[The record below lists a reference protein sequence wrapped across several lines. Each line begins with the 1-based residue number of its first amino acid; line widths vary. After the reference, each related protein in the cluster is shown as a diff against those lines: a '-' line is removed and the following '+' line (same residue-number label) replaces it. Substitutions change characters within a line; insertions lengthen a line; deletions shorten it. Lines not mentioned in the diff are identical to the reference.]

1 MHSPI
6 TWNRS
11 QGKLN
16 LDHDSLNRRLNNVD
30 YLGILCDRV
39 LVAIAF
45 LVTEYLQAGSICHKP
60 ITLTRLNLDA
70 FHMDEKLA

>member
-16 LDHDSLNRRLNNVD
+16 LDHDSLNNVD
-30 YLGILCDRV
+30 YLGTLCDRV